1 MGAYHQATAVY
12 SSTVT
17 REDLLRVV
25 EELGLMPEDEDT
37 DDYGQDELA
46 ELVAKRFKPEYVVVD
61 YTHIISL

>member
-1 MGAYHQATAVY
+1 MGVRHQATAVY

-25 EELGLMPEDEDT
+25 EEFGLMPEDEDT

>member
-1 MGAYHQATAVY
+1 MGVNRQAIARYGFTA
-12 SSTVT
+12 T
-17 REDLLRVV
+17 REDLLRIV

-46 ELVAKRFKPEYVVVD
+46 ELVAKRFKPECVVVD

>member
-1 MGAYHQATAVY
+1 MGIYHQAIAGYCFTA
-12 SSTVT
+12 T

-25 EELGLMPEDEDT
+25 EEFGLMPEDEDT

>member
-1 MGAYHQATAVY
+1 MGVRHQATAVY

-17 REDLLRVV
+17 REDLLRAV
-25 EELGLMPEDEDT
+25 EKLGLMPEDGNV

-46 ELVAKRFKPEYVVVD
+46 ELVAKRLELEYVVVD

>member
-1 MGAYHQATAVY
+1 MGVRHQATAVY

-25 EELGLMPEDEDT
+25 EEFGLMPEDEDVN
-37 DDYGQDELA
+37 DYGQDELA
-46 ELVAKRFKPEYVVVD
+46 ELVAKRFELEYVMVD

>member
-1 MGAYHQATAVY
+1 MGVRHQATVVY

-17 REDLLRVV
+17 REDLLRAV
-25 EELGLMPEDEDT
+25 EEFGLMPEDEDP

-46 ELVAKRFKPEYVVVD
+46 ELVAKRFELEYVVVD

>member
-25 EELGLMPEDEDT
+25 EEFGLMPENEDV

-46 ELVAKRFKPEYVVVD
+46 ELVAKRFELEYVVVD